1 MAPTAANP
9 KDCPEYDP
17 KNMIFR
23 RLGGS
28 GLRVSLF
35 SLGGW
40 LTYGGTVNSDE
51 TKQIMKL
58 AFENGI
64 NTFDTAEVYSAGQCE
79 VDMGKAIRDLNL
91 RRSDLVL
98 ITKVFFGTG
107 GKDPN
112 ARGLSRKHIIEAA
125 TASLERSG
133 LSYWDVIMA
142 HRPDPT
148 VPMDEIV
155 RGFNRL
161 IESDKCFYW
170 GTSEWS
176 AQQIEEAHSVANRLN
191 LIPPIADQCQ
201 YNMFHRERPEK
212 EYDPLYKSHSYGT
225 TIWSPLASGLLTGK
239 YNNGIPAG
247 SRFDTNKSFFDNTVK
262 ELQTAEGQ
270 AKIEKVK
277 KLTEIAD
284 SLGTKVTNLA
294 LAWCAKNPNV
304 STVILGASKPEQI
317 IENLKSLD
325 LIEKLTPD
333 IMSQIDEVLGNKP
346 ALPPLY
352 GRGRSSLAPNRAS
365 AKSKL

>member
-1 MAPTAANP
+1 MPLPSNLSASDKRTLEKAAKMAPTAANP

-23 RLGGS
+23 RLGSS

-40 LTYGGTVNSDE
+40 LTYGGTVNSNE
-51 TKQIMKL
+51 TKEIMKL
-58 AFENGI
+58 AFEHGI
-64 NTFDTAEVYSAGQCE
+64 ATFDTAEVYSAGQCE
-79 VDMGKAIRDLNL
+79 VDMGRAIRELNL

-98 ITKVFFGTG
+98 ISKIFFGTG

-112 ARGLSRKHIIEAA
+112 ARGLSRKHLIEAA
-125 TASLERSG
+125 NASLERSG
-133 LSYWDVIMA
+133 LQYWDVLMA

-148 VPMDEIV
+148 VPMEEIV

-201 YNMFHRERPEK
+201 YNMFHRERLEK
-212 EYDPLYKSHSYGT
+212 EYDPLYKSHNYGT
-225 TIWSPLASGLLTGK
+225 TIWSPLSSGLLTGK
-239 YNNGIPAG
+239 YNDGVPSG

-262 ELQTAEGQ
+262 ELQSPEGK
-270 AKIEKVK
+270 AKIEKVR
-277 KLTEIAD
+277 KLTEIAEG
-284 SLGTKVTNLA
+284 LGTKVTNLA
-294 LAWCAKNPNV
+294 LAWCAKNPV
-304 STVILGASKPEQI
+304 SV
-317 IENLKSLD
+317 SLPLLARCD
-325 LIEKLTPD
+325 GKY
-333 IMSQIDEVLGNKP
+333 
-346 ALPPLY
+346 PPL
-352 GRGRSSLAPNRAS
+352 
-365 AKSKL
+365 